1 VVTLGGQIDDPGA
14 VVMRVLG
21 AESGASKEVRL
32 MLADVEDRESAAKL
46 RGRLVMVES
55 GQLEPLTEGEYYHY
69 QLLGCRVEGEDG
81 RTLGTVREIWPTGA
95 ADVLVVEDA
104 EGGQQLIPTGGDFLQ
119 EIDVSARRI
128 VVQVIPG
135 LLDPL

>member
-1 VVTLGGQIDDPGA
+1 
-14 VVMRVLG
+14 
-21 AESGASKEVRL
+21 
-32 MLADVEDRESAAKL
+32 
-46 RGRLVMVES
+46 
-55 GQLEPLTEGEYYHY
+55 
-69 QLLGCRVEGEDG
+69 VEGEDG

-95 ADVLVVEDA
+95 ADVLVVENA

-119 EIDVSARRI
+119 EIDISARRI